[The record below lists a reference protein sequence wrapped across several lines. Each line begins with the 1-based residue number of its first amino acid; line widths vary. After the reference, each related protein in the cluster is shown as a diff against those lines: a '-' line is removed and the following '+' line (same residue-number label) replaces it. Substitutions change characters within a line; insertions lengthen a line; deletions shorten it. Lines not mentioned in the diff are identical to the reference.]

1 MGESKQRREVM
12 SWGTYIKSAVIGW
25 FVTDIAPIILATVRA
40 VVLVL
45 ADRDMTG
52 KEKKKAAMSAIETA
66 LKIQCVEVTVKDIDE
81 AIEKAVVELKV

>member
-1 MGESKQRREVM
+1 MG
-12 SWGTYIKSAVIGW
+12 YIKNAILGW
-25 FVTDIAPIILATVRA
+25 FIKDVTPILLSTVRA

-66 LKIQCVEVTVKDIDE
+66 LKVQCVEVTADAIDK
-81 AIEKAVVELKV
+81 AIEDTVEELKND

>member
-1 MGESKQRREVM
+1 LVVKTIKEKIMG
-12 SWGTYIKSAVIGW
+12 YIKNAILGW
-25 FVTDIAPIILATVRA
+25 FIKDVTPILLSTVRA

-66 LKIQCVEVTVKDIDE
+66 LKVQCVEVTADAIDK
-81 AIEKAVVELKV
+81 AIEDTVEELKND

>member
-1 MGESKQRREVM
+1 MG
-12 SWGTYIKSAVIGW
+12 YIKNAILSW
-25 FVTDIAPIILATVRA
+25 FITDVTPILLSTVRA

-66 LKIQCVEVTVKDIDE
+66 LKIQCVEVTADAIDK
-81 AIEKAVVELKV
+81 AIEDTVEELKND